1 MVIINKSILRGN
13 IMNKATIK
21 VLIAMLLW
29 GSLGVFVKN
38 ISLESVEISFFRGI
52 IGSIFLG
59 IVLLIK
65 MRSKKKSDE
74 DIYLETSKNEYK
86 KKDKKSIIV
95 LIISG
100 MAIGF
105 NWVFLFNSY
114 NYITVANATIV
125 YYLAPVIVIFVS
137 PIFLKEKLTLKKVLA
152 VMCAMI
158 GLVLIVRTGQS
169 STNINLTQGII
180 NAFLA
185 ACLYTSVIILN
196 KFIKNVDDYTKT
208 FIQLFMASMVLL
220 PWVIFRNNIIFDSTK
235 SIILILILGIA
246 HTGIAYCLYF
256 SAMKDLKAQSIA
268 ILGYID
274 PVSSVVFSIFLLR
287 EPFSIYQLIGGVIIL
302 LSAVI
307 AERNPKPK
315 TIENGE
321 INL

>member
-1 MVIINKSILRGN
+1 
-13 IMNKATIK
+13 MNKATIK

-38 ISLESVEISFFRGI
+38 ISLDSVEIAFFRGI
-52 IGSIFLG
+52 IGSVFLG
-59 IVLLIK
+59 IVLFIR
-65 MRSKKKSDE
+65 MQNNKKLAQKSDE
-74 DIYLETSKNEYK
+74 LNNDFEDEDK
-86 KKDKKSIIV
+86 KPSKKSIIIF
-95 LIISG
+95 IISG
-100 MAIGF
+100 MAIGL

-152 VMCAMI
+152 VICAMI

-180 NAFLA
+180 NAFAA
-185 ACLYTSVIILN
+185 ACLYASVIILN

-220 PWVIFRNNIIFDSTK
+220 PWVIYRNNIIFDSPK
-235 SIILILILGIA
+235 SIILIAILGIA

-256 SAMKDLKAQSIA
+256 SAMKELKAQSIA
-268 ILGYID
+268 ILGYLD
-274 PVSSVVFSIFLLR
+274 PVSSVVFSIFLLK

-302 LSAVI
+302 ASAII
-307 AERNPKPK
+307 AEKNPKPK

>member
-1 MVIINKSILRGN
+1 
-13 IMNKATIK
+13 MNKATIK

-38 ISLESVEISFFRGI
+38 ISLDSVEIAFFRGI
-52 IGSIFLG
+52 IGSVFLG
-59 IVLLIK
+59 IVLFVR
-65 MRSKKKSDE
+65 MQNNKKLEENNKLEDE
-74 DIYLETSKNEYK
+74 NK
-86 KKDKKSIIV
+86 KPGKKGIII

-100 MAIGF
+100 MAIGL

-137 PIFLKEKLTLKKVLA
+137 PIFLKEKLTLKKVLS
-152 VMCAMI
+152 VICSMI

-169 STNINLTQGII
+169 SSNINLTQGII

-185 ACLYTSVIILN
+185 ACLYASVIILN

-220 PWVIFRNNIIFDSTK
+220 PWVIYKNNIIFDSPK
-235 SIILILILGIA
+235 SIILIAILGIA

-256 SAMKDLKAQSIA
+256 SAMKELKAQSIA
-268 ILGYID
+268 ILGYLD
-274 PVSSVVFSIFLLR
+274 PVSSVVFSIFLLK
-287 EPFSIYQLIGGVIIL
+287 EHFFVYQLIGGVIIL
-302 LSAVI
+302 ASAII
-307 AERNPKPK
+307 AEKNPKPK

>member
-1 MVIINKSILRGN
+1 MVIINKSILREN

-137 PIFLKEKLTLKKVLA
+137 PIFLKEKLTSKKVVA
-152 VMCAMI
+152 VICAMC
-158 GLVLIVRTGQS
+158 GLILIVK
-169 STNINLTQGII
+169 TNTSNVNIDLTSGII
-180 NAFLA
+180 NAFMA
-185 ACLYTSVIILN
+185 ACLYASVIILN
-196 KFIKNVDDYTKT
+196 KFIKNVDDYKKT
-208 FIQLFMASMVLL
+208 FIQIFMASMVLL
-220 PWVIFRNNIIFDSTK
+220 PWVIYRDKNVFDSIK
-235 SIILILILGIA
+235 SIILILVLGIA

-302 LSAVI
+302 ISAI
-307 AERNPKPK
+307 ISEKKPKPK
-315 TIENGE
+315 IIESE
-321 INL
+321 EKNL

>member
-1 MVIINKSILRGN
+1 
-13 IMNKATIK
+13 MNKATIK

-38 ISLESVEISFFRGI
+38 ISLDSVEIAFFRGI
-52 IGSIFLG
+52 IGSVFLG
-59 IVLLIK
+59 IVLFIR
-65 MRSKKKSDE
+65 MQNNKKLEQENDKLNNDFEDE
-74 DIYLETSKNEYK
+74 DK
-86 KKDKKSIIV
+86 KPSKKSIIIF
-95 LIISG
+95 IISG
-100 MAIGF
+100 MAIGL

-185 ACLYTSVIILN
+185 ACLYASVIILN

-220 PWVIFRNNIIFDSTK
+220 PWVIFRNNILFDSTK

-256 SAMKDLKAQSIA
+256 SAMKDLK
-268 ILGYID
+268 LK
-274 PVSSVVFSIFLLR
+274 V
-287 EPFSIYQLIGGVIIL
+287 
-302 LSAVI
+302 
-307 AERNPKPK
+307 
-315 TIENGE
+315 
-321 INL
+321 

>member
-1 MVIINKSILRGN
+1 
-13 IMNKATIK
+13 MNKATIK

-137 PIFLKEKLTLKKVLA
+137 PIFLKEKLTSKKVVA
-152 VMCAMI
+152 VICAMC
-158 GLVLIVRTGQS
+158 GLILIVK
-169 STNINLTQGII
+169 TNTSNVNIDLTSGII
-180 NAFLA
+180 NAFIA
-185 ACLYTSVIILN
+185 ACLYASVIILN
-196 KFIKNVDDYTKT
+196 KFIKNVDDYKKT
-208 FIQLFMASMVLL
+208 FIQIFMASMVLL
-220 PWVIFRNNIIFDSTK
+220 PLVIYRDKIVFNSIK
-235 SIILILILGIA
+235 SIILILVLGIA

-256 SAMKDLKAQSIA
+256 SAMKDLKAQSVA

-302 LSAVI
+302 LSAI
-307 AERNPKPK
+307 ISEKKPKPK
-315 TIENGE
+315 IIESE
-321 INL
+321 EKNL

>member
-1 MVIINKSILRGN
+1 
-13 IMNKATIK
+13 MNKATIK

-38 ISLESVEISFFRGI
+38 ISLDSVEIAFFRGI
-52 IGSIFLG
+52 IGSVFLG
-59 IVLLIK
+59 IVLFVR
-65 MRSKKKSDE
+65 MQNNKKLKQKSDE
-74 DIYLETSKNEYK
+74 LSNKLEAEDENTNK
-86 KKDKKSIIV
+86 KGIII

-100 MAIGF
+100 MAIGL

-137 PIFLKEKLTLKKVLA
+137 PIFLKEKLTLKKVLS
-152 VMCAMI
+152 VICAMI

-169 STNINLTQGII
+169 SRI
-180 NAFLA
+180 NAFAA
-185 ACLYTSVIILN
+185 ACLYASVIILN

-220 PWVIFRNNIIFDSTK
+220 PWVIYRNNIIFDSPK
-235 SIILILILGIA
+235 SIILIAILGIA

-256 SAMKDLKAQSIA
+256 SAMKELKAQSIA
-268 ILGYID
+268 ILGYLD
-274 PVSSVVFSIFLLR
+274 PVSSVVFSIFLLK

>member
-1 MVIINKSILRGN
+1 MGAKLRN
-13 IMNKATIK
+13 
-21 VLIAMLLW
+21 VSAMLIFGTIGL
-29 GSLGVFVKN
+29 FVKN
-38 ISLESVEISFFRGI
+38 ISLDSVEIAFFRGI
-52 IGSIFLG
+52 IGSVFLG
-59 IVLLIK
+59 IVLLIR
-65 MRSKKKSDE
+65 MQNNKKLKQKSDE
-74 DIYLETSKNEYK
+74 PSNKLEAEDKNTNK
-86 KKDKKSIIV
+86 KGIII

-152 VMCAMI
+152 VICAMI
-158 GLVLIVRTGQS
+158 GLVLIVRTGS
-169 STNINLTQGII
+169 SNGNVNLTQGII
-180 NAFLA
+180 NAFAA
-185 ACLYTSVIILN
+185 ACLYASVIILN
-196 KFIKNVDDYTKT
+196 KFIKNVDDYKKT
-208 FIQLFMASMVLL
+208 FIQIFMASMVLL
-220 PWVIFRNNIIFDSTK
+220 PWVIYRDKIVFNSIK
-235 SIILILILGIA
+235 SIILILVLGIA

-302 LSAVI
+302 LSAI
-307 AERNPKPK
+307 ISEKKPKPK
-315 TIENGE
+315 IIESE
-321 INL
+321 DKNL

>member
-114 NYITVANATIV
+114 NYITVANATFV
-125 YYLAPVIVIFVS
+125 YYLAPV
-137 PIFLKEKLTLKKVLA
+137 
-152 VMCAMI
+152 
-158 GLVLIVRTGQS
+158 
-169 STNINLTQGII
+169 N
-180 NAFLA
+180 
-185 ACLYTSVIILN
+185 
-196 KFIKNVDDYTKT
+196 
-208 FIQLFMASMVLL
+208 
-220 PWVIFRNNIIFDSTK
+220 
-235 SIILILILGIA
+235 
-246 HTGIAYCLYF
+246 YC
-256 SAMKDLKAQSIA
+256 
-268 ILGYID
+268 
-274 PVSSVVFSIFLLR
+274 
-287 EPFSIYQLIGGVIIL
+287 IL
-302 LSAVI
+302 LGPSYRHI
-307 AERNPKPK
+307 CITYIFKRK
-315 TIENGE
+315 
-321 INL
+321 INIKKGCSCNMRYVWAYINR

>member
-100 MAIGF
+100 RAIGF
-105 NWVFLFNSY
+105 NLVFLFNSY

-137 PIFLKEKLTLKKVLA
+137 PIFLKEKLTSKKVVA
-152 VMCAMI
+152 VICAMC
-158 GLVLIVRTGQS
+158 GLILIVK
-169 STNINLTQGII
+169 TNTSNVNIDLTSGII
-180 NAFLA
+180 NAFIA
-185 ACLYTSVIILN
+185 ACLYASVIILN
-196 KFIKNVDDYTKT
+196 KFIKNVDDYKKT
-208 FIQLFMASMVLL
+208 FIQIFMASMVLL
-220 PWVIFRNNIIFDSTK
+220 PWVIYRDKIVFNSIK
-235 SIILILILGIA
+235 SIILILVLGIA

-256 SAMKDLKAQSIA
+256 SAMKDLKAQSVA

-302 LSAVI
+302 LSAI
-307 AERNPKPK
+307 ISEKKPKPK
-315 TIENGE
+315 IIESE
-321 INL
+321 DKNL

>member
-1 MVIINKSILRGN
+1 MVIINKSILREN

-105 NWVFLFNSY
+105 KWVFLFNSY

-137 PIFLKEKLTLKKVLA
+137 PIFLKEKLTSKKVVA
-152 VMCAMI
+152 VICAMC
-158 GLVLIVRTGQS
+158 GLILIVKNNTS
-169 STNINLTQGII
+169 NVNIDLTSGII
-180 NAFLA
+180 NAFMA
-185 ACLYTSVIILN
+185 ACLYASVIILN
-196 KFIKNVDDYTKT
+196 KFIKNVDDYKKT
-208 FIQLFMASMVLL
+208 FIQIFMASMVLL
-220 PWVIFRNNIIFDSTK
+220 PWVIYRDKIVFDSIK
-235 SIILILILGIA
+235 SIILILVLGIA

-302 LSAVI
+302 LSAI
-307 AERNPKPK
+307 ISEKKPKPK
-315 TIENGE
+315 IIESE
-321 INL
+321 EKNL

>member
-1 MVIINKSILRGN
+1 
-13 IMNKATIK
+13 MNKATIK

-137 PIFLKEKLTLKKVLA
+137 PIFLKEKLTSKKVVA
-152 VMCAMI
+152 VICAMC
-158 GLVLIVRTGQS
+158 GLILIVK
-169 STNINLTQGII
+169 TNTSNVNIDLTSGII
-180 NAFLA
+180 NAFIA
-185 ACLYTSVIILN
+185 ACLYASVIILN
-196 KFIKNVDDYTKT
+196 KFIKNVDDYKKT
-208 FIQLFMASMVLL
+208 FIQIFMASMVLL
-220 PWVIFRNNIIFDSTK
+220 PLVIYRDKIVFNSIK
-235 SIILILILGIA
+235 SIILILVLGIA

-302 LSAVI
+302 LSAI
-307 AERNPKPK
+307 ISEKKPKPK
-315 TIENGE
+315 IIESE
-321 INL
+321 EKNL

>member
-1 MVIINKSILRGN
+1 
-13 IMNKATIK
+13 MNKATIK

-137 PIFLKEKLTLKKVLA
+137 PIFLKEKLTLKKVLS
-152 VMCAMI
+152 VICSMI

-169 STNINLTQGII
+169 SSNINLTQGII

-185 ACLYTSVIILN
+185 ACLYASVIILN

-220 PWVIFRNNIIFDSTK
+220 PWVIYRNNIIFDSPK
-235 SIILILILGIA
+235 SIILIAILGIA

-256 SAMKDLKAQSIA
+256 SAMKELKAQSIA
-268 ILGYID
+268 ILGYLD
-274 PVSSVVFSIFLLR
+274 PVSSVVFSIFLLK
-287 EPFSIYQLIGGVIIL
+287 EPFFVYQLIGGVIIL
-302 LSAVI
+302 ASAII
-307 AERNPKPK
+307 AEKNPKPK

>member
-1 MVIINKSILRGN
+1 
-13 IMNKATIK
+13 MNKATIK
-21 VLIAMLLW
+21 VLIAMLLL
-29 GSLGVFVKN
+29 GSLWVFLKN

-137 PIFLKEKLTLKKVLA
+137 PIFLKEKLTSKKVVA
-152 VMCAMI
+152 VICAMC
-158 GLVLIVRTGQS
+158 GLILIVK
-169 STNINLTQGII
+169 TNTSNVNIDLTSGII
-180 NAFLA
+180 NAFIA
-185 ACLYTSVIILN
+185 ACLYASVIILN
-196 KFIKNVDDYTKT
+196 KFIKNVDDYKKT
-208 FIQLFMASMVLL
+208 FIQIFMASMVLL
-220 PWVIFRNNIIFDSTK
+220 PWVIYRDKIVFNSIK
-235 SIILILILGIA
+235 SIILILVLGIA

-302 LSAVI
+302 LSAI
-307 AERNPKPK
+307 ISEKKPKPK
-315 TIENGE
+315 IIESE
-321 INL
+321 DKNL

>member
-1 MVIINKSILRGN
+1 
-13 IMNKATIK
+13 MNKATIK

-38 ISLESVEISFFRGI
+38 ISLDSVEIAFFRGI
-52 IGSIFLG
+52 IGSVFLG
-59 IVLLIK
+59 IVLFVR
-65 MRSKKKSDE
+65 MQNNKKLEENNKLEDE
-74 DIYLETSKNEYK
+74 NK
-86 KKDKKSIIV
+86 KPGKKGIII

-100 MAIGF
+100 MAIGL

-137 PIFLKEKLTLKKVLA
+137 PIFLKEKLTLKKVLS
-152 VMCAMI
+152 VICSMI
-158 GLVLIVRTGQS
+158 GLVLIVRPGQS
-169 STNINLTQGII
+169 SSNINLTQGII

-185 ACLYTSVIILN
+185 ACLYASVIILN

-220 PWVIFRNNIIFDSTK
+220 PWVIYKNNIIFDSPK
-235 SIILILILGIA
+235 SIILIAILGIA

-256 SAMKDLKAQSIA
+256 SAMKELKAQSIA
-268 ILGYID
+268 ILGYLD
-274 PVSSVVFSIFLLR
+274 PVSSVVFSIFLLK
-287 EPFSIYQLIGGVIIL
+287 EHFFVYQLIGGVIIL
-302 LSAVI
+302 ASAII
-307 AERNPKPK
+307 AEKNPKPK

>member
-1 MVIINKSILRGN
+1 
-13 IMNKATIK
+13 MNKATIK

-125 YYLAPVIVIFVS
+125 YYLAPVIIIFVS
-137 PIFLKEKLTLKKVLA
+137 PIFLKEKLTSKKVVA
-152 VMCAMI
+152 VICAMC
-158 GLVLIVRTGQS
+158 GLILIVK
-169 STNINLTQGII
+169 TNTSNVNIDLTSGII
-180 NAFLA
+180 NAFIA
-185 ACLYTSVIILN
+185 ACLYASVIILN
-196 KFIKNVDDYTKT
+196 KFIKNVDDYKKT
-208 FIQLFMASMVLL
+208 FIQIFMASMVLL
-220 PWVIFRNNIIFDSTK
+220 PWVIYRDKIVFDSIQ
-235 SIILILILGIA
+235 SIILILVLGIA

-274 PVSSVVFSIFLLR
+274 PVSSVVFSILLLR

-302 LSAVI
+302 LSAI
-307 AERNPKPK
+307 ISADS
-315 TIENGE
+315 
-321 INL
+321 

>member
-1 MVIINKSILRGN
+1 
-13 IMNKATIK
+13 MNKATIK

-38 ISLESVEISFFRGI
+38 ISLDSVEIAFFRGI
-52 IGSIFLG
+52 IGSVFLG
-59 IVLLIK
+59 IVLFIR
-65 MRSKKKSDE
+65 MQNNKKLEQENDKLNNDFEDE
-74 DIYLETSKNEYK
+74 DK
-86 KKDKKSIIV
+86 KPSKKSIIIF
-95 LIISG
+95 IISG
-100 MAIGF
+100 MAIGL

-185 ACLYTSVIILN
+185 ACLYASVIILN

-235 SIILILILGIA
+235 SIILILGIA

-307 AERNPKPK
+307 AERNQKPK

>member
-1 MVIINKSILRGN
+1 
-13 IMNKATIK
+13 MNKATIK

-38 ISLESVEISFFRGI
+38 ISLDSVEIAFFRGI
-52 IGSIFLG
+52 IGSVFLG
-59 IVLLIK
+59 IVLFIR
-65 MRSKKKSDE
+65 MQNNKKLEQENDKLNNDFEDE
-74 DIYLETSKNEYK
+74 DK
-86 KKDKKSIIV
+86 KPSKKSIII

-100 MAIGF
+100 MAIGL

-152 VMCAMI
+152 VICAMI

-185 ACLYTSVIILN
+185 ACLYASVIILN

-220 PWVIFRNNIIFDSTK
+220 PWVIYRNNIIFDSPK
-235 SIILILILGIA
+235 SIILIAILGIA

-256 SAMKDLKAQSIA
+256 SAMKELKAQSIA
-268 ILGYID
+268 ILG
-274 PVSSVVFSIFLLR
+274 
-287 EPFSIYQLIGGVIIL
+287 
-302 LSAVI
+302 
-307 AERNPKPK
+307 
-315 TIENGE
+315 
-321 INL
+321 

>member
-137 PIFLKEKLTLKKVLA
+137 PIFLKEKLTSKKVVA
-152 VMCAMI
+152 VICAMC
-158 GLVLIVRTGQS
+158 GLILIVK
-169 STNINLTQGII
+169 TNTSNVNIDLTSGII
-180 NAFLA
+180 NAFIA
-185 ACLYTSVIILN
+185 ACLYASVIILN
-196 KFIKNVDDYTKT
+196 KFIKNVDDYKKT
-208 FIQLFMASMVLL
+208 FIQIFMASMVLL
-220 PWVIFRNNIIFDSTK
+220 PWVIYRDKIVFDSIK
-235 SIILILILGIA
+235 SIILILVLGIA
-246 HTGIAYCLYF
+246 ETGIAYCIYF
-256 SAMKDLKAQSIA
+256 SAMKDLKAQSVA

-302 LSAVI
+302 LSAI
-307 AERNPKPK
+307 ISEKKPKPK
-315 TIENGE
+315 IIESE
-321 INL
+321 EKNL

>member
-1 MVIINKSILRGN
+1 
-13 IMNKATIK
+13 MNKATIK

-38 ISLESVEISFFRGI
+38 ISLDSVEIAFFRGI
-52 IGSIFLG
+52 IGSVFLG
-59 IVLLIK
+59 IVLFIR
-65 MRSKKKSDE
+65 MQNNKKLEENNKLEDE
-74 DIYLETSKNEYK
+74 NK
-86 KKDKKSIIV
+86 KPGKKGIII

-100 MAIGF
+100 MAIGL

-185 ACLYTSVIILN
+185 ACLYASVIILN

-220 PWVIFRNNIIFDSTK
+220 PWVIFRNNILFDSTK

-274 PVSSVVFSIFLLR
+274 PVSSVVFSIFLLK

>member
-1 MVIINKSILRGN
+1 
-13 IMNKATIK
+13 MNKATIK

-38 ISLESVEISFFRGI
+38 ISLESVEIAFFRGI
-52 IGSIFLG
+52 IGSVFLG
-59 IVLLIK
+59 IVLLVR
-65 MRSKKKSDE
+65 MQNNKKLKQKSDE
-74 DIYLETSKNEYK
+74 LEVEDK
-86 KKDKKSIIV
+86 KRSKKSIII

-152 VMCAMI
+152 VICAMI

-169 STNINLTQGII
+169 STNINLTQVII

-185 ACLYTSVIILN
+185 ACLYAGVIILN

-220 PWVIFRNNIIFDSTK
+220 PWVIFRNNILFDSPK
-235 SIILILILGIA
+235 SIILIAILGIA
-246 HTGIAYCLYF
+246 HTGISYCLYF

-302 LSAVI
+302 LSAII

-321 INL
+321 MNL